1 MSPSKRKPHNN
12 LAGYRSERRNP
23 YSGGYTVIYDAAEA
37 HLDISGGRWVVSCET
52 HNTLCNTTS
61 LKRAYEMMRD
71 TDFCEKCMAIR
82 G

>member
-1 MSPSKRKPHNN
+1 MSKRKPHNN

-23 YSGGYTVIYDAAEA
+23 YSGGHTVIYDAAEA
-37 HLDISGGRWVVSCET
+37 HLDAYDGRWVVVCEV
-52 HNTLCNTTS
+52 HSTLCNTPS
-61 LKRAYEMMRD
+61 LKRAYEMMED